1 MEKQVNREYLNK
13 VRDYI
18 RNDKA
23 TYTFEKFF
31 KDNNLLE
38 GSIDNGNEI
47 KLNVL
52 FTQMKHLL

>member
-1 MEKQVNREYLNK
+1 MEKQINREYLNK

-31 KDNNLLE
+31 KDNNLLAD
-38 GSIDNGNEI
+38 SIMREVIGINTIYI
-47 KLNVL
+47 K
-52 FTQMKHLL
+52 Q